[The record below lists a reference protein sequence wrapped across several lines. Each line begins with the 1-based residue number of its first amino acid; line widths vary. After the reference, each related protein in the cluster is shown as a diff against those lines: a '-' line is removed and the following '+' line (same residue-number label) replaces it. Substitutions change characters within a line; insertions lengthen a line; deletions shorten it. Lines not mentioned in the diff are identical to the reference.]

1 MSSIKFTNVLNTG
14 LESPKPKVRAYSS
27 PPSGNPHVTLQPPL
41 IRKRFREQEEEEIE
55 IESPKSVD
63 ELKNSGDVHLDEIIG
78 RVRNFA
84 TPALIRLYTTNI
96 KKFIDSFTPA
106 EVKAVSTRGYILY
119 MGDLHDKAVK
129 SYFAKHKESLG
140 IKKIKRKIVFDEPSQ
155 STLDYLKAHQSR

>member
-14 LESPKPKVRAYSS
+14 LESPKPKVRAHSS
-27 PPSGNPHVTLQPPL
+27 TPGNPHATLQPPPL
-41 IRKRFREQEEEEIE
+41 IRKRFRVQEEEEIE
-55 IESPKSVD
+55 SPSSVD

>member
-14 LESPKPKVRAYSS
+14 LESPKPKLRAHS
-27 PPSGNPHVTLQPPL
+27 PPPL
-41 IRKRFREQEEEEIE
+41 IRKRFRVQEEEDEIE

-129 SYFAKHKESLG
+129 SYFMKHKESLG

>member
-14 LESPKPKVRAYSS
+14 LESPKPKVRARS
-27 PPSGNPHVTLQPPL
+27 PPPL
-41 IRKRFREQEEEEIE
+41 IRKRFRVQNEEEEDD

-63 ELKNSGDVHLDEIIG
+63 ELKNAGDVHLDEVKG
-78 RVRNFA
+78 RIRNFA
-84 TPALIRLYTTNI
+84 APPLSRMYVTNI
-96 KKFIDSFTPA
+96 KKFIDSLNT
-106 EVKAVSTRGYILY
+106 EEMKVIITRGYILY

-129 SYFAKHKESLG
+129 SYFMKHKEALG

>member
-1 MSSIKFTNVLNTG
+1 MSSIKFTNALNISP
-14 LESPKPKVRAYSS
+14 ESPKRTRS
-27 PPSGNPHVTLQPPL
+27 LQPPPI
-41 IRKRFREQEEEEIE
+41 IRKRIRTQEEDDFVID
-55 IESPKSVD
+55 SPKSID

-106 EVKAVSTRGYILY
+106 EVKAVNTRGYILY

-129 SYFAKHKESLG
+129 SYFAKHRESLG

-155 STLDYLKAHQSR
+155 STLDYLKTHQSR

>member
-14 LESPKPKVRAYSS
+14 LESPKPRVRARS
-27 PPSGNPHVTLQPPL
+27 PPPL
-41 IRKRFREQEEEEIE
+41 IRKRIRVEEDDT
-55 IESPKSVD
+55 ESPKSVD

-106 EVKAVSTRGYILY
+106 EVKAVNTRGYILY

-129 SYFAKHKESLG
+129 SYFAKHRESLG

-155 STLDYLKAHQSR
+155 STLDYLKTHQSR